1 MYENNTKTLV
11 RFLEQA
17 EGLVARH
24 PKEANRGGI
33 PTVVN
38 EIRAYI
44 RIRVARKDLAPDGVE
59 LQRIG
64 EDYCWALIFFL
75 LRSGLIQ
82 ETVEYIR
89 SNGSALRNL
98 DRTLITC
105 IDAISKSPDRRLSR
119 SAQDRINAEYQ
130 QRTRIAPENSVDPYR
145 LACYK
150 IVGRCELSKRV
161 IDTISQSTEDW
172 VWLQFSLAREMNR
185 VEESAGEVF
194 GLREVRETIQ
204 EIGQRFFSKGSEGT
218 GGGYGTY
225 FCLLILGGMFEQAIS
240 FLYHHDYLTAVH
252 FAIALNFY
260 GLLRVSDFS
269 VSETELSEY
278 HQRWLESC

>member
-1 MYENNTKTLV
+1 M
-11 RFLEQA
+11 
-17 EGLVARH
+17 ARY
-24 PKEANRGGI
+24 PKEANLGGV
-33 PTVVN
+33 PTIINKV
-38 EIRAYI
+38 RAYV

-64 EDYCWALIFFL
+64 DDFCWALMFFL
-75 LRSGLIQ
+75 LRSGLI
-82 ETVEYIR
+82 EEVVKYIK
-89 SNGSALRNL
+89 SNGSALKSM
-98 DRTLITC
+98 DRTLVAC
-105 IDAISKSPDRRLSR
+105 IEAVSKSPDRRLPR

-130 QRTRIAPENSVDPYR
+130 QRTRIAPENSLDPYR

-172 VWLQFSLAREMNR
+172 VWLQFSLAREVSR

-204 EIGQRFFSKGSEGT
+204 EIGQRFFSKSSEGS
-218 GGGYGTY
+218 GEGYGTY
-225 FCLLILGGMFEQAIS
+225 FCLLILGGMFEQAVA
-240 FLYHHDYLTAVH
+240 FLYPHNYVAAVH
-252 FAIALNFY
+252 FAIVLNYY

-269 VSETELSEY
+269 ATETELSEY
-278 HQRWLESC
+278 RVRDF

>member
-1 MYENNTKTLV
+1 M
-11 RFLEQA
+11 
-17 EGLVARH
+17 ARN
-24 PKEANRGGI
+24 PKEANLGGV
-33 PTVVN
+33 PTIINKV
-38 EIRAYI
+38 RAYV

-64 EDYCWALIFFL
+64 DDFCWALMFFL
-75 LRSGLIQ
+75 LRSGLI
-82 ETVEYIR
+82 EEVVKYIK
-89 SNGSALRNL
+89 SNGSALKSM
-98 DRTLITC
+98 DRTLVAC
-105 IDAISKSPDRRLSR
+105 IEAVSKSPDRRLPR

-130 QRTRIAPENSVDPYR
+130 QRTRIAPENSLDPYR

-172 VWLQFSLAREMNR
+172 VWLQFSLAREVSR

-204 EIGQRFFSKGSEGT
+204 EIGQRFFSKSSEGS
-218 GGGYGTY
+218 GEGYGTY
-225 FCLLILGGMFEQAIS
+225 FCLLILGGMFEQAVA
-240 FLYHHDYLTAVH
+240 FLYLHNYVAAVH
-252 FAIALNFY
+252 FAIVLNYY

-269 VSETELSEY
+269 ATETELSEY
-278 HQRWLESC
+278 PRPGLLALANVIIQ